1 MFFHLKHALKY
12 KFNSYICP
20 MEYNLLKKI
29 DDPSDLRQLK
39 QDQLSQVAQELREF
53 IIDVVAAKE
62 GHLGASLGTVE
73 LTLALHY
80 VFNTPDDNLIWDVGH
95 QAYGHKIIT
104 GRRDDFHTIRQ
115 WNGIAGFPKI
125 TESVYDTFGAGHSST
140 SLSAALGMALAAQ
153 QDNDR
158 DRQHIAVIGDA
169 SIASGMAFEALNHA
183 GVTDANLLII
193 LNDNAIGI
201 DPSVGALKQSLAQSV
216 PTDTTSENTLFHAL
230 NIDHHGPVDGH
241 DLHLL
246 IHRLSSLKKQKGIR
260 LLHIQTVKG
269 KGLPAAEQD
278 QVTYHAPGKFDKS
291 TGKREAKPIS
301 KFTKYQDVF
310 GLTLLE
316 LAKRD
321 QNIMAIT
328 PAMPSGS
335 SLHYMMKEFPDRA
348 LDVGIAEQH
357 AVTLS
362 AGLALQ
368 GKKVFC
374 VIYSTF
380 LQRAYDQLIHDVA
393 LQNIPVVFCI
403 DRAGLVGHDGPTHH
417 GVFDIAFL
425 RAIPNLIIAAASDE
439 ENLQN
444 LLFTAAQGLEHPIAI
459 RYPRGKGAQENW
471 QQPMKKITIGK
482 GRCLQKGKDIAVLS
496 FGAIKEN
503 VDIAIQATKD
513 QANVAHYDLQ
523 FAQPLD
529 TGLLDEIFSNYKK
542 LICVEDGSKIGGVG
556 ESVQAYAQQKGFT
569 GKIDSLAV
577 PDRFI
582 AQGNREDVQR
592 DAGISVDAIV
602 NKLVQMIDDL
612 A

>member
-1 MFFHLKHALKY
+1 
-12 KFNSYICP
+12 

-29 DDPSDLRQLK
+29 EDPKDLRQID
-39 QDQLSQVAQELREF
+39 QDQLTDVALELREF

-80 VFNTPDDNLIWDVGH
+80 VFNTPDDKLIWDVGH

-104 GRRDDFHTIRQ
+104 GRRDDFHTNRQ
-115 WNGIAGFPKI
+115 WNGISGFPKI
-125 TESVYDTFGAGHSST
+125 MESQYDTFGTGHSST

-153 QDNDR
+153 QDENYDR
-158 DRQHIAVIGDA
+158 HQIAVIGDA

-201 DPSVGALKQSLAQSV
+201 DPSVGALKQYLAKSN
-216 PTDTTSENTLFHAL
+216 PADTSSENTLFHAL
-230 NIDHHGPVDGH
+230 NIDYQGPIDGH

-246 IHRLSSLKKQKGIR
+246 INRLRSLKKKKGVK
-260 LLHIQTVKG
+260 LLHIQTLKG

-278 QVTYHAPGKFDKS
+278 QVTYHAPGKFDRS
-291 TGKREAKPIS
+291 TGKQEAKPVS
-301 KFTKYQDVF
+301 KLTKYQDVF

-316 LAKRD
+316 LAKKD
-321 QNIMAIT
+321 QDIMAIT

-335 SLHYMMKEFPDRA
+335 SLHYMMTEFPDRA

-393 LQNIPVVFCI
+393 LQNIPVTFCV

-417 GVFDIAFL
+417 GVFDIAYL
-425 RAIPNLIIAAASDE
+425 SAIPHLIVAAASDE
-439 ENLQN
+439 ENLQD
-444 LLFTAAQGLEHPIAI
+444 LLYTAAQGLDHPIAI

-471 QQPMKKITIGK
+471 QKPMKQLTIGK
-482 GRCLQKGKDIAVLS
+482 GKCLRNGHSIAVLS
-496 FGAIKEN
+496 FGTVKET
-503 VDIAIQATKD
+503 VEQALHEVAHRAD
-513 QANVAHYDLQ
+513 PAHYDLQ
-523 FAQPLD
+523 FAKPLD
-529 TGLLDEIFSNYKK
+529 TKLLDEIFTKYKK
-542 LICVEDGSKIGGVG
+542 LICVEDGCRIGGVG
-556 ESVQAYAQQKGFT
+556 ERVQAYAQQKGFT
-569 GKIDSLAV
+569 GAIHVLAV

-582 AQGNREDVQR
+582 AQGNMEDVQQ

-602 NKLVQMIDDL
+602 NELAQIIDDN
-612 A
+612 AQQ